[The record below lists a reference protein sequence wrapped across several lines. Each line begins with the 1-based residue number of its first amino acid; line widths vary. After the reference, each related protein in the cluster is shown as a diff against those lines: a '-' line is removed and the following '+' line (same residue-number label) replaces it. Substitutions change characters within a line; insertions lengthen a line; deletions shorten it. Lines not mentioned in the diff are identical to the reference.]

1 MTWPAYH
8 AGERSHIGVEVQQER
23 DDGTIVSKHSLQSG
37 LGRTALSMSNI
48 EAKPMSSRAGFRA
61 AALSGAALPTTT
73 LQQVRCLMGLC
84 HLRQLV
90 IQGWI
95 PKLICRSLDSS
106 R

>member
-23 DDGTIVSKHSLQSG
+23 DDGTVVSKHSLQSG
-37 LGRTALSMSNI
+37 LDRTALSMSNI
-48 EAKPMSSRAGFRA
+48 EAKPMSSRAGVRA

-73 LQQVRCLMGLC
+73 LQQVRCLIGLC
-84 HLRQLV
+84 YLRQLV

-95 PKLICRSLDSS
+95 PKLSCRSLDSS